1 MPKKAILV
9 TFTVTTRVV
18 VDISPATEAE
28 IAANYPVSSD
38 DEFNSIVTA
47 ATENVDFSD
56 ISDNVSDISLDE
68 AMPYDGETES

>member
-38 DEFNSIVTA
+38 EFNSIVSA

>member
-18 VDISPATEAE
+18 VDISPTTEAE

-38 DEFNSIVTA
+38 DEFNSIVSA

-56 ISDNVSDISLDE
+56 ISENVSDISLDE